1 MLTNIAE
8 SRSLFKSTWISL
20 CWNQGRAKR
29 LFLSPENECAG
40 SWANSKSLKSR

>member
-20 CWNQGRAKR
+20 CWNQGWAQG
-29 LFLSPENECAG
+29 LFLSPENVMCWLMGKVQE
-40 SWANSKSLKSR
+40 S